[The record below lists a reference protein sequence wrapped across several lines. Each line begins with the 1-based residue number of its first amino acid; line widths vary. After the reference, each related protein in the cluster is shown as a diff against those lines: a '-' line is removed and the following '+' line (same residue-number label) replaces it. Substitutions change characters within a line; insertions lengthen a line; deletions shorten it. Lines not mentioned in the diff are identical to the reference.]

1 MFRPRLAIHLD
12 PELVV
17 AGERN
22 PSKLDFKIFI
32 SLKIFDTNWHVRL
45 HKGMVAAVLQ
55 KPLMHGLV
63 HGRSY
68 INTLPF

>member
-1 MFRPRLAIHLD
+1 VAIHLD
-12 PELVV
+12 PELAV

-22 PSKLDFKIFI
+22 PSELDFKIFI
-32 SLKIFDTNWHVRL
+32 TLKIFDRNSHVRF
-45 HKGMVAAVLQ
+45 HAGMVAAALQ

-68 INTLPF
+68 INC